1 MPPHWE
7 PELIMTRWN
16 GVSLIK
22 EGARENLPATD
33 R

>member
-1 MPPHWE
+1 LH